1 MSKETFQ
8 ELCSIICTKVGDN
21 DFKPET
27 ICQPHHVCGEV
38 RVTIG
43 HQILF
48 GASYIDLVGRA
59 FGVKS
64 FQLIYNFF
72 NVTIKLINETFQF
85 QLVYVLV

>member
-27 ICQPHHVCGEV
+27 TCPPHHLCGEV
-38 RVTIG
+38 RVVIG
-43 HQILF
+43 CRILF

-72 NVTIKLINETFQF
+72 DVTIKWINETFQF
-85 QLVYVLV
+85 